1 MRKIVLLLTS
11 ILVLSVVAIY
21 LLLPKQFIIKGTQAV
36 NQSAPSVISGM
47 MQTNKWSEW
56 MPKETRLNVTGTMV
70 ATIQTELILD
80 EVKVPVEFSI
90 IDDTSSNAIIG
101 FETSMT
107 QHTNWSPIARVQNYL
122 FAKKIQGQLDLILA
136 AAGNYYNTVKGVYG
150 FDIQETN
157 VQDSSLIALDQVLMD
172 TPTLVQVYDMI
183 TQLEQHIIAQNGK
196 IKNDPMVNITRINEG
211 EVFTQVAIPI
221 EKDIQVKSPFTL
233 KKMVLGKLLSVTV
246 IGDAATV
253 NNGLIAIKQYLV
265 DKQRTSPAIP
275 YVIYNT
281 NRIKE
286 PDAQK
291 WKSTINYPVF

>member
-1 MRKIVLLLTS
+1 MRKIVLLLTT

-21 LLLPKQFIIKGTQAV
+21 LLVPKQFIIKGSQAV
-36 NQSAPSVISGM
+36 NQSAPSVIRGM

-56 MPKETRLNVTGTMV
+56 MPKEARLNLTGTMV

-90 IDDTSSNAIIG
+90 IDDTSANAIIG
-101 FETSMT
+101 FETSME
-107 QHTNWSPIARVQNYL
+107 QTNWSPIARVQNYL

-172 TPTLVQVYDMI
+172 TPTLVQIYDMI

-196 IKNDPMVNITRINEG
+196 IKNDPMVNITRINED

-221 EKDIQVKSPFTL
+221 EKDIQVNSPFTL

-253 NNGLIAIKQYLV
+253 NNAIIATKQYLG

>member
-1 MRKIVLLLTS
+1 MRKIVLLLTT

-21 LLLPKQFIIKGTQAV
+21 LLVPKQFVIKGNQAV
-36 NQSAPSVISGM
+36 NQSAPSVIRGM

-56 MPKETRLNVTGTMV
+56 MPKEAKLNVTGTMV

-90 IDDTSSNAIIG
+90 IDDTSTNAIIG
-101 FETSMT
+101 FETSMEN
-107 QHTNWSPIARVQNYL
+107 TNWSPIAKVQNYL
-122 FAKKIQGQLDLILA
+122 FAKKLQGQLDLILA

-157 VQDSSLIALDQVLMD
+157 VKDSSLIAFEQVLMD
-172 TPTLVQVYDMI
+172 TPSLVQVYDMI
-183 TQLEQHIIAQNGK
+183 AQLERHIIAQNGK
-196 IKNDPMVNITRINEG
+196 IKNDPMVNITRINED

-221 EKDIQVKSPFTL
+221 EKDIQVKAPFTL

-246 IGDAATV
+246 IGDATTV
-253 NNGLIAIKQYLV
+253 NNGLIATKQYLI

>member
-1 MRKIVLLLTS
+1 MRKIVALLST
-11 ILVLSVVAIY
+11 ILILSVVAIY
-21 LLLPKQFIIKGTQAV
+21 LLVPKLLIIKGTQLV
-36 NQSAPSVISGM
+36 NQSAPSVIRGM
-47 MQTNKWSEW
+47 MQTNKWWEW
-56 MPKETRLNVTGTMV
+56 MPKETTLNVTGTMV

-90 IDDTSSNAIIG
+90 IDDTSANAIIG
-101 FETSMT
+101 FETSMENS
-107 QHTNWSPIARVQNYL
+107 NWSPVARVQNYL

-157 VQDSSLIALDQVLMD
+157 VQDSSLITLDQVRMD
-172 TPTLVQVYDMI
+172 TPTLVQVYNMI
-183 TQLEQHIIAQNGK
+183 AQLEQHVIAQNGK
-196 IKNDPMVNITRINEG
+196 IKNDPMVNITRINED

-221 EKDIQVKSPFTL
+221 EKDIQVKAPFTL
-233 KKMVLGKLLSVTV
+233 KKMVLGKLLSVSV

-253 NNGLIAIKQYLV
+253 NNALIAAKQYLG
-265 DKQRTSPAIP
+265 DEQRTSPAIP

-291 WKSTINYPVF
+291 WRSTINYPVF

>member
-1 MRKIVLLLTS
+1 MRKIVLLLTT

-21 LLLPKQFIIKGTQAV
+21 LLVPKQFIIKGSQTV
-36 NQSAPSVISGM
+36 NQSAPSVIRGM

-56 MPKETRLNVTGTMV
+56 MPKEAKLNLTGTMV

-90 IDDTSSNAIIG
+90 IDDTSANAIIG
-101 FETSMT
+101 FETSME
-107 QHTNWSPIARVQNYL
+107 QTNWSPIARVQNYL

-172 TPTLVQVYDMI
+172 TPTLVQIYDLI

-196 IKNDPMVNITRINEG
+196 IKNDPMVNITRINED

-221 EKDIQVKSPFTL
+221 EKDIQVKPPFTL

-253 NNGLIAIKQYLV
+253 NNALIATKQYLG

>member
-1 MRKIVLLLTS
+1 MRKILVLLST
-11 ILVLSVVAIY
+11 IVALSLVAIY
-21 LLLPKQFIIKGTQAV
+21 LLVPKLLIIKGNQVV
-36 NQSAPSVISGM
+36 NQSAPSVIRGM
-47 MQTNKWSEW
+47 MQVDKWSEW
-56 MPKETRLNVTGTMV
+56 MPKETSLSVTGTMV
-70 ATIQTELILD
+70 ATIQTELTLD
-80 EVKVPVEFSI
+80 EIKIPVEFSI
-90 IDDTSSNAIIG
+90 IDDTSANAIIG
-101 FETSMT
+101 FETSMVNS
-107 QHTNWSPIARVQNYL
+107 NWSPIAKVQNYL
-122 FAKKIQGQLDLILA
+122 FAKRIQGQLDLVLS

-172 TPTLVQVYDMI
+172 TPTLVQVYEMI
-183 TQLEQHIIAQNGK
+183 AQLEQHIASQNGK
-196 IKNDPMVNITRINEG
+196 FKNDPMVNITRINED

-221 EKDIQVKSPFTL
+221 EKDILVKPPFSL
-233 KKMVLGKLLSVTV
+233 KKMVLGKLLSVSVT
-246 IGDAATV
+246 GDATAV
-253 NNGLIAIKQYLV
+253 NNALLATKQYLG

>member
-1 MRKIVLLLTS
+1 MRKIVLLLTT

-21 LLLPKQFIIKGTQAV
+21 LLVPKLLIIKGTQAV
-36 NQSAPSVISGM
+36 NQSAPSVIRGM
-47 MQTNKWSEW
+47 MQTDKWWEW
-56 MPKETRLNVTGTMV
+56 MPKETTLNLTGTMV

-90 IDDTSSNAIIG
+90 IDDTSANAIIG
-101 FETSMT
+101 FETSME
-107 QHTNWSPIARVQNYL
+107 QTNWSPIARVQNYL

-172 TPTLVQVYDMI
+172 TPTLVQIYDMI

-233 KKMVLGKLLSVTV
+233 KKMVLGRLLSVSV

-286 PDAQK
+286 LDAQK

>member
-1 MRKIVLLLTS
+1 MRKIVLLLTT

-21 LLLPKQFIIKGTQAV
+21 LLVPKQFIIKGTQTV
-36 NQSAPSVISGM
+36 NQSAPSVIRGM

-56 MPKETRLNVTGTMV
+56 MPKEARLNVTGTMV

-90 IDDTSSNAIIG
+90 IDDTSANAIIG
-101 FETSMT
+101 FETSME
-107 QHTNWSPIARVQNYL
+107 QTNWSPIARVQNYL

-172 TPTLVQVYDMI
+172 TPTLVQIYDMI

-196 IKNDPMVNITRINEG
+196 IKNDPMVNITRINED

-221 EKDIQVKSPFTL
+221 EKDIQVKPPFTL

-253 NNGLIAIKQYLV
+253 NNALIATKQYLG

>member
-1 MRKIVLLLTS
+1 MRKILVLLST
-11 ILVLSVVAIY
+11 IVALSLVAIY
-21 LLLPKQFIIKGTQAV
+21 LLVPKLLIIKGNQVV
-36 NQSAPSVISGM
+36 NQSVPSVIRGM
-47 MQTNKWSEW
+47 MQTAKWPEW
-56 MPKETRLNVTGTMV
+56 MPKETALSVTGNMV
-70 ATIQTELILD
+70 ATIQTELTLD
-80 EVKVPVEFSI
+80 EINIPVEFSI
-90 IDDTSSNAIIG
+90 IDDTSNNAIIG
-101 FETSMT
+101 FETSMNNN
-107 QHTNWSPIARVQNYL
+107 HWSPIARVQNYL
-122 FAKKIQGQLDLILA
+122 FAKRIQGKLDLILS

-183 TQLEQHIIAQNGK
+183 AQLEQHITTQNGK
-196 IKNDPMVNITRINEG
+196 IKNAPMVNITRINKD

-221 EKDIQVKSPFTL
+221 EKDIQVKPPFTL
-233 KKMVLGKLLSVTV
+233 KKMVLGKLLSVAV
-246 IGDAATV
+246 IGDASVV
-253 NNGLIAIKQYLV
+253 NNALIAAKQYLG
-265 DKQRTSPAIP
+265 DKQKTSPAIP

>member
-36 NQSAPSVISGM
+36 NQSAPSVIRGM

-107 QHTNWSPIARVQNYL
+107 HTNWSPIARVQNYL
-122 FAKKIQGQLDLILA
+122 FAKKIQGKLDLILA

-233 KKMVLGKLLSVTV
+233 KKMVLGRLLSVSV

-286 PDAQK
+286 LDAQK

>member
-1 MRKIVLLLTS
+1 MRKIVLLLTT

-21 LLLPKQFIIKGTQAV
+21 LLVPKQFIIKGTQAV
-36 NQSAPSVISGM
+36 NQSAPSVIRGM

-56 MPKETRLNVTGTMV
+56 MPKEAKLNLTGTMV

-90 IDDTSSNAIIG
+90 IDDTSANAIIG
-101 FETSMT
+101 FETSME
-107 QHTNWSPIARVQNYL
+107 QTNWSPIARVQNYL

-172 TPTLVQVYDMI
+172 TPTLVQIYDMI
-183 TQLEQHIIAQNGK
+183 TQLEQHIMAQNGK
-196 IKNDPMVNITRINEG
+196 IKNDPMVNITRINED

-221 EKDIQVKSPFTL
+221 EKDIQVNSPFTL

-253 NNGLIAIKQYLV
+253 NNALIATKQYLG

>member
-1 MRKIVLLLTS
+1 MRKIIALFSTIV
-11 ILVLSVVAIY
+11 VLSLVAIF
-21 LLLPKQFIIKGTQAV
+21 LLVPKLLIIKGTQLV
-36 NQSAPSVISGM
+36 NQSAPSVIRGM
-47 MQTNKWSEW
+47 MQTNKWWEW
-56 MPKETRLNVTGTMV
+56 MPKETTLNVTGTMV

-90 IDDTSSNAIIG
+90 IDDTSKNAIIE
-101 FETSMT
+101 FETSMENS
-107 QHTNWSPIARVQNYL
+107 NWSPVARVQNYL

-157 VQDSSLIALDQVLMD
+157 VQDSSLITLDQVLMD
-172 TPTLVQVYDMI
+172 TPTLVQVYNMI
-183 TQLEQHIIAQNGK
+183 AQLEQHIIAQNGK
-196 IKNDPMVNITRINEG
+196 IKNDPMVNITRINKD
-211 EVFTQVAIPI
+211 EVYTQVAIPI
-221 EKDIQVKSPFTL
+221 EKDIQVRSPFTL
-233 KKMVLGKLLSVTV
+233 KKMVLGKLLSVSV

-253 NNGLIAIKQYLV
+253 NNALIAAKQYLG

-291 WKSTINYPVF
+291 WRSTINYPVF

>member
-1 MRKIVLLLTS
+1 MRKIVLLLTT

-21 LLLPKQFIIKGTQAV
+21 LLVPKQFIIKGTQAV
-36 NQSAPSVISGM
+36 NQSAPSVIRGM

-56 MPKETRLNVTGTMV
+56 MPKEARLNVTGTMV

-90 IDDTSSNAIIG
+90 IDDTCANAIIG
-101 FETSMT
+101 FETSME
-107 QHTNWSPIARVQNYL
+107 QTNWSPIARVQNYL

-150 FDIQETN
+150 FEIQETN

-172 TPTLVQVYDMI
+172 TPTLVQIYDMVA
-183 TQLEQHIIAQNGK
+183 QLEQHIIAQNGK
-196 IKNDPMVNITRINEG
+196 IKNDPMVNITRINKD
-211 EVFTQVAIPI
+211 EVYTQVAIPI
-221 EKDIQVKSPFTL
+221 EKDIQVKPPFTL
-233 KKMVLGKLLSVTV
+233 KKMVLGKLLSVAV

-253 NNGLIAIKQYLV
+253 NSALVATKQYLG
-265 DKQRTSPAIP
+265 DKQKTSPAIP

-281 NRIKE
+281 NRMKE
-286 PDAQK
+286 LDSQK

>member
-1 MRKIVLLLTS
+1 
-11 ILVLSVVAIY
+11 
-21 LLLPKQFIIKGTQAV
+21 
-36 NQSAPSVISGM
+36 M

-56 MPKETRLNVTGTMV
+56 MPKEARLNLTGTMV

-90 IDDTSSNAIIG
+90 IDDTSTNAIIG
-101 FETSMT
+101 FETSMEN
-107 QHTNWSPIARVQNYL
+107 TNWSPIAKVQNYL
-122 FAKKIQGQLDLILA
+122 FAKKLQGQLDLILA

-157 VQDSSLIALDQVLMD
+157 VKDSSLIAFEQVLMD
-172 TPTLVQVYDMI
+172 TPSLVQVYDMI
-183 TQLEQHIIAQNGK
+183 AQLERHIIAQNGK
-196 IKNDPMVNITRINEG
+196 IKNDPMVNITRINED
-211 EVFTQVAIPI
+211 EIFTQVAIPI

-253 NNGLIAIKQYLV
+253 NNALIATKQYLG

>member
-1 MRKIVLLLTS
+1 MRKIVLLLTT

-21 LLLPKQFIIKGTQAV
+21 LLVPKQFIIKGTQTV
-36 NQSAPSVISGM
+36 NQSAPSVIRGM

-56 MPKETRLNVTGTMV
+56 MPKEARLNLTGTMV

-90 IDDTSSNAIIG
+90 IDDTSANAIIG
-101 FETSMT
+101 FETSME
-107 QHTNWSPIARVQNYL
+107 QTNWSPIARVQNYL

-172 TPTLVQVYDMI
+172 TPTLVQIYDMI

-196 IKNDPMVNITRINEG
+196 IKNDPMVNITRINED

-221 EKDIQVKSPFTL
+221 EKDIQVNSPFTL

-253 NNGLIAIKQYLV
+253 NNALIATKQYLG

>member
-1 MRKIVLLLTS
+1 MRKIVLLLTT

-21 LLLPKQFIIKGTQAV
+21 LLVPKQFIIKGTQAV
-36 NQSAPSVISGM
+36 NQSAPSVIRGM

-56 MPKETRLNVTGTMV
+56 MPKEAKLNLTGTMV

-90 IDDTSSNAIIG
+90 IDDTSANAIIG
-101 FETSMT
+101 FETSME
-107 QHTNWSPIARVQNYL
+107 QTNWSPIAKVQNYL

-172 TPTLVQVYDMI
+172 TPTLVQIYDMI

-196 IKNDPMVNITRINEG
+196 IKNDPMVNITRINED

-221 EKDIQVKSPFTL
+221 EKDIQVKPPFTL

-253 NNGLIAIKQYLV
+253 NNALIATKQYLG

>member
-1 MRKIVLLLTS
+1 MRKIVLLLTT

-21 LLLPKQFIIKGTQAV
+21 LLVPKQFIIKGSQTV
-36 NQSAPSVISGM
+36 NQSAPSVIRGM

-56 MPKETRLNVTGTMV
+56 MPKEAKLNLTGTMV

-90 IDDTSSNAIIG
+90 IDDTSANAIIG
-101 FETSMT
+101 FETSME
-107 QHTNWSPIARVQNYL
+107 QTNWSPIARVQNYL

-172 TPTLVQVYDMI
+172 TPTLVQIYDMI

-196 IKNDPMVNITRINEG
+196 IKNDPMVNITRINED

-221 EKDIQVKSPFTL
+221 EKDIQVNSPFTL

-253 NNGLIAIKQYLV
+253 NNALIATKQYLG

>member
-1 MRKIVLLLTS
+1 MRKIIALFST
-11 ILVLSVVAIY
+11 ILILSVVAIY
-21 LLLPKQFIIKGTQAV
+21 LLVPKLLIIKGTQLV
-36 NQSAPSVISGM
+36 NQSAPSVIRGM
-47 MQTNKWSEW
+47 MQTNKWWEW
-56 MPKETRLNVTGTMV
+56 MPKETTLNVTGTMV

-90 IDDTSSNAIIG
+90 IDDTSKNAIIE
-101 FETSMT
+101 FETSMENS
-107 QHTNWSPIARVQNYL
+107 NWSPVARVQNYL

-150 FDIQETN
+150 FEIKETN
-157 VQDSSLIALDQVLMD
+157 VQDSSLITLDQVRMD
-172 TPTLVQVYDMI
+172 TPTLVQVYNMI
-183 TQLEQHIIAQNGK
+183 AQLEQHIIAQNGK
-196 IKNDPMVNITRINEG
+196 IKNDPMVNITRINKD
-211 EVFTQVAIPI
+211 EVYTQVAIPI
-221 EKDIQVKSPFTL
+221 EKDIQVRSPFTL
-233 KKMVLGKLLSVTV
+233 KKMVLGKLLSVSV

-253 NNGLIAIKQYLV
+253 NNALIAAKQYLG

-291 WKSTINYPVF
+291 WRSTINYPVF

>member
-1 MRKIVLLLTS
+1 MSNVRVR
-11 ILVLSVVAIY
+11 
-21 LLLPKQFIIKGTQAV
+21 F
-36 NQSAPSVISGM
+36 APS
-47 MQTNKWSEW
+47 
-56 MPKETRLNVTGTMV
+56 PTGP
-70 ATIQTELILD
+70 LH
-80 EVKVPVEFSI
+80 
-90 IDDTSSNAIIG
+90 IG
-101 FETSMT
+101 GVRTALF
-107 QHTNWSPIARVQNYL
+107 NYL
-122 FAKKIQGQLDLILA
+122 FAKKIQAQLDLILS

-150 FDIQETN
+150 FDIQETR

-183 TQLEQHIIAQNGK
+183 AQIEQYIAAQNVK
-196 IKNDPMVNITRINEG
+196 VKNDPMVNITRINEN

-221 EKDIQVKSPFTL
+221 EKDIQVKPPFSL
-233 KKMVLGKLLSVTV
+233 KKMVLGKLLSVSVT
-246 IGDAATV
+246 GDAATV
-253 NNGLIAIKQYLV
+253 YNALLATKQYLG

>member
-1 MRKIVLLLTS
+1 MRKIVLLLTT

-21 LLLPKQFIIKGTQAV
+21 LLVPKQFIIKGSQTV
-36 NQSAPSVISGM
+36 NQSAPSVIRGM

-56 MPKETRLNVTGTMV
+56 MPKDARLNVTGTMV

-90 IDDTSSNAIIG
+90 IDDTSANAIIG
-101 FETSMT
+101 FETSME
-107 QHTNWSPIARVQNYL
+107 QTNWSPIARVQNYL

-172 TPTLVQVYDMI
+172 TPTLVQIYDMI

-196 IKNDPMVNITRINEG
+196 IKNDPMVNITRINED

-221 EKDIQVKSPFTL
+221 EKDIQVNSPFTL

-253 NNGLIAIKQYLV
+253 NNALIATKQYLG

>member
-1 MRKIVLLLTS
+1 MRKIVLLLTTL
-11 ILVLSVVAIY
+11 LVLSVVAIY
-21 LLLPKQFIIKGTQAV
+21 LLVPKQFIIKGSQAV
-36 NQSAPSVISGM
+36 NQSAPSVIRGM

-56 MPKETRLNVTGTMV
+56 MPKEARLNLTGTMV

-80 EVKVPVEFSI
+80 EVKIPVEFSI
-90 IDDTSSNAIIG
+90 IDDTSANAIIG
-101 FETSMT
+101 FETSME
-107 QHTNWSPIARVQNYL
+107 QTNWSPIARVQNYL

-183 TQLEQHIIAQNGK
+183 TQLEQHIFAQNGK
-196 IKNDPMVNITRINEG
+196 IKNDPMVNITRINED

-221 EKDIQVKSPFTL
+221 EKDIQVNSPFTL

-253 NNGLIAIKQYLV
+253 NNAIIATKQYLG

>member
-1 MRKIVLLLTS
+1 MRKIVLLLTT

-21 LLLPKQFIIKGTQAV
+21 LLVPKQFIIKGTQAV
-36 NQSAPSVISGM
+36 NQSAPSVIRGM

-56 MPKETRLNVTGTMV
+56 MPKEAKLNLTGTMV

-90 IDDTSSNAIIG
+90 IDDTSANAIIG
-101 FETSMT
+101 FETSME
-107 QHTNWSPIARVQNYL
+107 QTNWSPIAKVQNYL
-122 FAKKIQGQLDLILA
+122 FAKKIQGQLDLVLS

-172 TPTLVQVYDMI
+172 TPTLVQIYDMI

-196 IKNDPMVNITRINEG
+196 IKNDPMVNITRINKD
-211 EVFTQVAIPI
+211 EVYTQVAIPI
-221 EKDIQVKSPFTL
+221 EKDIQVKPPFTL
-233 KKMVLGKLLSVTV
+233 KKMVLGKLLSVAV

-253 NNGLIAIKQYLV
+253 NSALVATKQYLG
-265 DKQRTSPAIP
+265 DKQKTSPAIP